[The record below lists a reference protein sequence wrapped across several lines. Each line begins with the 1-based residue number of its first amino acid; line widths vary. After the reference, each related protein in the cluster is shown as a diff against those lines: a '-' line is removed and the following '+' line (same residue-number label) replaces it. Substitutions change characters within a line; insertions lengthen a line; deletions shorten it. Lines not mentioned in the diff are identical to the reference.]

1 MEWRDIK
8 GFEGIYQVSDTGLV
22 KSLSRRVRLNCK
34 HGSVVLK
41 EMLLSQRLDMKGYL
55 RVYLNDNGKTKFVPI
70 HRLVAQ
76 AFIPNPE
83 NKPQVN
89 HIDGNKQNNNV
100 KNLEWCTNSENQKHA
115 YRLGLNYVTGR
126 AGRPKISVIQK
137 DLYSNKIINTFNS
150 LKDAQRATGIQF
162 TNIRK
167 VLNGERHSAGGFAW
181 ERR

>member
-8 GFEGIYQVSDTGLV
+8 GFERIYQVSDTGLV
-22 KSLSRRVRLNCK
+22 KSLSRIIRVGSIK
-34 HGSVVLK
+34 GSVTLN
-41 EMLLSQRLDMKGYL
+41 EMFLSQRVDMKGYL
-55 RVYLNDNGKTKFVPI
+55 RVYLNDRGKTKFRPV

-76 AFIPNPE
+76 AFIPNPG

-100 KNLEWCTNSENQKHA
+100 ENLEWCTNSENQKHA
-115 YRLGLNYVTGR
+115 YKLGLNYVTGR
-126 AGRPKISVIQK
+126 AGRPKVAVIQK
-137 DLYSNKIINTFNS
+137 DLYSNKVINTFNS
-150 LKDAQRATGIQF
+150 LREAQMATGIQF

-181 ERR
+181 ERK